1 MNTKESKSQ
10 MELYSEWLDD
20 FVNYEKTEPETFT
33 LETMKYVD
41 ALLDYPDR
49 NYDIIHAA
57 GSKGKG
63 SVCKM
68 IGCILDQ
75 GGKKTGIYSSP
86 HLINIEERIS
96 TPYGFFDEEIYRIS
110 TDKIYKKIQGLL
122 PFQIPGNAE
131 PTYFE
136 MMTLLAFEVFKNAGV
151 ETAVLET
158 GMGGRLDA
166 TNIVNPL
173 ISVITP
179 IELEHTQIL
188 GNTIEQI
195 ATEKAGIIK
204 KNRPVAVS
212 FQSLKAEKIIREK
225 AAGMDSP
232 VFFIR
237 DYVEEILWNPGH
249 SGMDLEIRWK
259 DKKLFKRNIKTRLKL
274 LGQVQAE
281 NAALAAL
288 SCKIA
293 YPEITEETIE
303 KGLSKAWIPSRFEVV
318 NTNPP
323 VILDGAH
330 TPLSISFT
338 LETLN
343 SLWPDKK
350 VNLLFAC
357 AQDKKV
363 EEISRILCP
372 RCGKIFITKPGDTK
386 PCNPERMVK
395 AFKESLLEKFSE
407 DQLKAARNLDID
419 LDFVNSINRAL
430 ETSKKENC
438 ILLVT
443 GSFYLT
449 AEVKKVLFAKKWEK
463 FQDKK
468 EI

>member
-1 MNTKESKSQ
+1 MRYLSKIPPLVNLSILIKFEAKPFDALPQFFFSLIFLAPSLRIEQSLLAPKTKGVIETTLPSSQVKSQ
-10 MELYSEWLDD
+10 TIAHSGSIC
-20 FVNYEKTEPETFT
+20 N
-33 LETMKYVD
+33 
-41 ALLDYPDR
+41 LLSPLG
-49 NYDIIHAA
+49 NSILHS
-57 GSKGKG
+57 SKGK
-63 SVCKM
+63 
-68 IGCILDQ
+68 
-75 GGKKTGIYSSP
+75 T
-86 HLINIEERIS
+86 
-96 TPYGFFDEEIYRIS
+96 
-110 TDKIYKKIQGLL
+110 
-122 PFQIPGNAE
+122 
-131 PTYFE
+131 
-136 MMTLLAFEVFKNAGV
+136 FKNAGI

-179 IELEHTQIL
+179 IELEHTRIL

-204 KNRPVAVS
+204 RNRPVAVS
-212 FQSLKAEKIIREK
+212 FQSPKAEKIIREK
-225 AAGMDSP
+225 AAEEDSTAY
-232 VFFIR
+232 FIK
-237 DYVEEILWNPGH
+237 DIVDEIIWNPSP

-259 DKKLFKRNIKTRLKL
+259 DKKIFKRNIKTRLKL
-274 LGQVQAE
+274 LGQVQGE

-303 KGLSKAWIPSRFEVV
+303 KGLSKAWIPSRFEIV

-330 TPLSISFT
+330 TPLSISFS

-372 RCGKIFITKPGDTK
+372 RCSKIFITKPGNTK

-407 DQLKAARNLDID
+407 DHQKVNETLDMD

-430 ETSKKENC
+430 KTSEKENR

-449 AEVKKVLFAKKWEK
+449 AEVKK
-463 FQDKK
+463 
-468 EI
+468 IISG

>member
-1 MNTKESKSQ
+1 MYVKEPKTQ

-20 FVNYEKTEPETFT
+20 FVNYEKTEPKAFT

-41 ALLDYPDR
+41 ALLDNPDK
-49 NYDIIHAA
+49 NYSIIHAA

-75 GGKKTGIYSSP
+75 AGKKTGIYSSP
-86 HLINIEERIS
+86 HLTNIEERIS

-136 MMTLLAFEVFKNAGV
+136 MMTLLAFEVFKNAGI

-179 IELEHTQIL
+179 IELEHTRIL

-204 KNRPVAVS
+204 RNRPVAVS
-212 FQSLKAEKIIREK
+212 FQSPKAEKIIREK
-225 AAGMDSP
+225 AAEEDSTAY
-232 VFFIR
+232 FIK
-237 DYVEEILWNPGH
+237 DIVDEIIWNPSP

-259 DKKLFKRNIKTRLKL
+259 DKKVFKRNIKTRLKL
-274 LGQVQAE
+274 LGQVQGE

-303 KGLSKAWIPSRFEVV
+303 KGLSKAWIPSRFEIV

-330 TPLSISFT
+330 TPLSISFS

-372 RCGKIFITKPGDTK
+372 RCSKIFITKPGNTK

-407 DQLKAARNLDID
+407 DHQKVNETLDMD

-430 ETSKKENC
+430 KTSEKENR

-449 AEVKKVLFAKKWEK
+449 AEVKKIISGEK
-463 FQDKK
+463 N
-468 EI
+468 